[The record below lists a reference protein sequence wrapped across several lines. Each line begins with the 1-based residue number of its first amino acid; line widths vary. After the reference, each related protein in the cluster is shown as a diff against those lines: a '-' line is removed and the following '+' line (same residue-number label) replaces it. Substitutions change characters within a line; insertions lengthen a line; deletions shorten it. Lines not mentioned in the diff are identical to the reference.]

1 MMKTLILCVVA
12 ALFLQA
18 CVSKA
23 PQLKYYDFGTVAKLP
38 NSEPACKM
46 PLIQLVDIAAP
57 NALSSNMM
65 LYRLLYAD
73 DQQIYSYANH
83 RWNMTPAQLLTQRV
97 KMQLATQGVTLIDYG
112 INNLTILQLRL
123 EVEDFNQYFT
133 DATHSY
139 AQLQIR
145 ASLIRDRKLL
155 AQTMLQQQVDTDS
168 ADAPAGAK
176 AMRIAAD
183 ELILNLTHWLCEQTQ
198 QQ

>member
-1 MMKTLILCVVA
+1 MMKTFIIVVA

-18 CVSKA
+18 CVST
-23 PQLKYYDFGTVAKLP
+23 PPPLKYYDFGAVAKLE
-38 NSEPACKM
+38 NSEPICKL
-46 PLIQLVDIAAP
+46 PLIQLADITAS

-73 DQQIYSYANH
+73 DQRIYSYANN
-83 RWNMTPAQLLTQRV
+83 RWNMTPVQLLTQRI
-97 KMQLATQGVTLIDYG
+97 KTQFAAHGVNFIEYG
-112 INNLTILQLRL
+112 INNLNTLQLRL
-123 EVEDFNQYFT
+123 ELEDFNQYFT

-155 AQTMLQQQVDTDS
+155 AQTMLQQQVKTDS

-176 AMRIAAD
+176 AMRLATD
-183 ELILNLTHWLCEQTQ
+183 ELISNLTHWLCEQTQ